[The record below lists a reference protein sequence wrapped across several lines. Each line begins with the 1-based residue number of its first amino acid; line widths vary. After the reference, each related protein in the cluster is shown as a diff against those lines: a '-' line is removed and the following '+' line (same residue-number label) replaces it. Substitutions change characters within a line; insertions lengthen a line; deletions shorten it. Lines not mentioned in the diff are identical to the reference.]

1 MTPRA
6 SLRVRVTLVATL
18 VVAVALAAAGVG
30 LDAALRSSQLDAV
43 DTALDTR
50 AGDIESILEGNA
62 LPSNLDVGRDDI
74 VQVIDTDGNIVAA
87 SPNATDQPL
96 FLGQPDAESFT
107 ARVEQLGSEE
117 YRFHIETDRGTGSI
131 IIVGTALD
139 QVDAVGDDTRNAFL
153 LALPLLTVFVGG
165 VVWVV
170 IGRALRPV
178 EAMRAEAADIGGN
191 ELHRRIP
198 SPGTDDEIGKLAT
211 TMNEML
217 DRIETSST
225 AQARFVSDA
234 SHELRTPIAV
244 IRHQLEIALRDE
256 NPDVLRAVAADVAEE
271 NLRMQRLVDDLLL
284 LARQDNPDH
293 RPQVTNPL
301 VDLDDIVLEQAQRS
315 TGAATT
321 IDTSRVSA
329 GQVRCNPDH
338 LVQVVRNLLDNAL
351 RHATHTVALTV
362 REQGPI
368 VLLHVDDD
376 GNGIAPADRRRIFER
391 FGRTDEARARHH
403 GGTGLGL
410 AIAADLTNR
419 YDGEITVDDSPTL
432 GGARFTVTLPNA
444 RQ

>member
-1 MTPRA
+1 MKPRA
-6 SLRVRVTLVATL
+6 SLRVRVTFVSTL
-18 VVAVALAAAGVG
+18 VVALALAAAGVA

-43 DTALDTR
+43 DAALDTR
-50 AGDIESILEGNA
+50 AGDIESLLEGNA
-62 LPSNLDVGRDDI
+62 LPTNLDVPRDDI
-74 VQVIDTDGNIVAA
+74 VQVIDTDGDIVAA
-87 SPNATDQPL
+87 SRNAIDRPL
-96 FLGQPDAESFT
+96 SLDQPDAESFT
-107 ARVEQLGSEE
+107 ARVEQLASEE
-117 YRFHIETDRGTGSI
+117 YRFHIETDRGTGST

-178 EAMRAEAADIGGN
+178 EAMRSEAADIGGT
-191 ELHRRIP
+191 ELHRRVP
-198 SPGTDDEIGKLAT
+198 SPGTDDEIGNLAT

-217 DRIETSST
+217 DRIEASGA

-244 IRHQLEIALRDE
+244 IRHQLEIALREE
-256 NPDVLRAVAADVAEE
+256 NPDVLRAVAADVSEE

-284 LARQDNPDH
+284 LARHDRHDDH
-293 RPQVTNPL
+293 LHAPSPL
-301 VDLDDIVLEQAQRS
+301 VDLDDIVLEQAQS
-315 TGAATT
+315 SSETAK

-351 RHATHTVALTV
+351 RHATGTVALTV
-362 REQGPI
+362 REQGPV

-376 GNGIAPADRRRIFER
+376 GNGVAPADRERIFER
-391 FGRTDEARARHH
+391 FGRTDEARARHL

-410 AIAADLTNR
+410 AIVAELINR
-419 YDGEITVDDSPTL
+419 YDGKIAVDDSPIL

-444 RQ
+444 RH

>member
-1 MTPRA
+1 M
-6 SLRVRVTLVATL
+6 ATL
-18 VVAVALAAAGVG
+18 VVAMALAAAGVA
-30 LDAALRSSQLDAV
+30 LEATLRSSQLDAV
-43 DTALDTR
+43 DASLDTR
-50 AGDIESILEGNA
+50 AGDIESLLEGNA
-62 LPSNLDVGRDDI
+62 LPSDLDVPRDDI
-74 VQVIDTDGNIVAA
+74 VQVLASDGTIIAA
-87 SPNATDQPL
+87 SPNVADRL
-96 FLGQPDAESFT
+96 LSIEVSDGESFT
-107 ARVEQLGSEE
+107 SRVEQLGSEE
-117 YRFHIETDRGTGSI
+117 YRLHIETDRRTGST

-139 QVDAVGDDTRNAFL
+139 QVDAVSDDTRNAFL
-153 LALPLLTVFVGG
+153 LAFPLLTVFVGA
-165 VVWVV
+165 VVWTV

-178 EAMRAEAADIGGN
+178 EAMRAEAADIGGS
-191 ELHRRIP
+191 ELHRRVP
-198 SPGTDDEIGKLAT
+198 SPGTDDEIGHLAT

-217 DRIETSST
+217 DRIEASSA
-225 AQARFVSDA
+225 AQARFLSDA

-256 NPDVLRAVAADVAEE
+256 NPDVVRAVAADVADE

-284 LARQDNPDH
+284 LARQDHPDQQ
-293 RPQVTNPL
+293 PQVTNPL
-301 VDLDDIVLEQAQRS
+301 VDLDDIVLDQAQRS
-315 TGAATT
+315 ADAATI

-362 REQGPI
+362 EEQGPV

-376 GNGIAPADRRRIFER
+376 GSGIAPADRQRIFER

-410 AIAADLTNR
+410 AIAAELINR
-419 YDGEITVDDSPTL
+419 YDGEIRVEDSPTL